1 MAQNIESLDN
11 RPWVPHHIP
20 NPIRREL
27 YRRILDQGFN
37 YVNTDVNW
45 PNYKNYR
52 GPLSAWIRV
61 TSNGTGMTK
70 TLLGSDNINNAEYEL
85 RKRDGFVLYGG
96 QGFHDAFGTLK
107 LNDSSAPYQSNIL
120 GYQTNGK
127 AHILDLNIQNP
138 NIVTLKGSPTR
149 NVPILLPP
157 PGIVSVEA
165 SMQKER
171 IRKVTINW
179 KCYSFAQLEYMT
191 PYFLT
196 PGISLIVEFGWN
208 LFNQDCLLDLKDTV
222 KLTSLWKDG
231 TPLYQKTLD
240 SNGMYDATFGMIA
253 NFEFGTQDG
262 TTYDCKTEIYSKH
275 RNHTGALMNE
285 SATVSSITTD
295 QNNPDKQDKVIKF
308 SMYDFCNQR
317 LRNVSKCLEGNGKN
331 FFDPLTPDEEKK
343 QISKDD
349 NGIGY
354 NNAELKQKFLN
365 GKPENRIFIGRNKK
379 EIKNDPL
386 LVGSDTESYGQPA
399 DIDWDDNNPNDTW
412 VTMGFVVDL
421 INLFI
426 GQNINTFKS
435 SNDPKF
441 ELFTFNIDDVVI
453 GAHPNLLSVD
463 GYKVLI
469 PNPIAP
475 KYNLGASI
483 WKSDSSQE
491 EWIKNK
497 FQSQTS
503 YKTAAS
509 FEKFGPNMQ
518 PHNKKLYEIFKT
530 GYGVD
535 ATAKTKKA
543 EAQIQSNYFENL
555 LDNYGIR
562 EANIEMSSAG
572 TLSLVNQLGAYRN
585 NIDSIINRFRYNFFN
600 DTLEPYDAAF
610 PQIID
615 YTEKGNERKSGYW
628 GYLKDLFVHVDV
640 VINSAKNAKTAEDF
654 LTALLQTVSAA
665 SAGLWELTVIE
676 DENKLRIIDKKFIS
690 KKVYQN
696 LYQFDIS
703 SDSCIKSLSF
713 TVTPSSAQ
721 MTQVIAGSSN
731 NQGQT
736 TSQSTATQLPDFKFG
751 DRLGVNQLLP
761 ETKKTFIDEAA
772 DLIKQYQKYGKISN
786 TFAMSLKYV
795 SEDDYYEVVNLALPN
810 KNLLLALLD
819 CGDYEDNLNVYSG
832 QQPNFTCELVLQ
844 GISGLRTFQC
854 FSIKNLPKPYSPDD
868 VIFQIIDL
876 THSIQNGEWVTTIKA
891 GIRPRAKLK
900 NTNGAN
906 YEYTNGKEAFE
917 STNDVPI
924 IYSK

>member
-37 YVNTDVNW
+37 YVDTDNSW
-45 PNYKNYR
+45 DNYKNYK
-52 GPLSAWIRV
+52 GPLSAWVRV

-70 TLLGSDNINNAEYEL
+70 TLLGSDNISNAEYEL
-85 RKRDGFVLYGG
+85 RKRDGFILYGG

-107 LNDSSAPYQSNIL
+107 LNDSSTP
-120 GYQTNGK
+120 YQTNIIGYDTKGK
-127 AHILDLNIQNP
+127 EHKLDLDIQNL

-208 LFNQDCLLDLKDTV
+208 LFNQQCLLDLTKIDAL
-222 KLTSLWKDG
+222 KSLWADG

-240 SNGMYDATFGMIA
+240 SNGMYDATFGNVA

-262 TTYDCKTEIYSKH
+262 MTYDCKTEIYSKH
-275 RNHTGALMNE
+275 RNHTGALLNE
-285 SATVSSITTD
+285 SPKNSKIVV
-295 QNNPDKQDKVIKF
+295 QNKTENMLTKP
-308 SMYDFCNQR
+308 SLYEFCNQR
-317 LRNVSKCLEGNGKN
+317 LKNVSKCLEGQGKN
-331 FFDPLTPDEEKK
+331 FFEPLTTEEEKK
-343 QISKDD
+343 LTTSDPSGVQYD
-349 NGIGY
+349 NSELIKNFY
-354 NNAELKQKFLN
+354 NGRK
-365 GKPENRIFIGRNKK
+365 ENRIFIARNKVQ
-379 EIKNDPL
+379 NDPL
-386 LVGSDTESYGQPA
+386 LAGSDNETYGQPDK
-399 DIDWDDNNPNDTW
+399 DIDWDSSSPDDTW
-412 VTMGFVVDL
+412 VTMGFVVEL

-426 GQNINTFKS
+426 GQNIDTKA

-441 ELFTFNIDDVVI
+441 ELFTFDINDVVI
-453 GAHPNLLSVD
+453 GSHPNLISTD
-463 GYKVLI
+463 GYTVLI

-475 KYNLGASI
+475 KFNLGYKLWRTDYESTF
-483 WKSDSSQE
+483 S
-491 EWIKNK
+491 NK
-497 FQSQTS
+497 LQSQTS
-503 YKTAAS
+503 HKTAAS
-509 FEKFGPNMQ
+509 FEKAGPNML
-518 PHNKKLYEIFKT
+518 PYNKKLYEIFKT
-530 GYGVD
+530 GY
-535 ATAKTKKA
+535 A
-543 EAQIQSNYFENL
+543 L
-555 LDNYGIR
+555 LPGIN
-562 EANIEMSSAG
+562 AN
-572 TLSLVNQLGAYRN
+572 NGAYRN
-585 NIDSIINRFRYNFFN
+585 DIDSIINRFRYNFFN
-600 DTLEPYDAAF
+600 QGLEAYDAAF
-610 PQIID
+610 PQLQD
-615 YTEKGNERKSGYW
+615 YTNKGNEKKAGYW
-628 GYLKDLFVHVDV
+628 GYLKDLFVHVN
-640 VINSAKNAKTAEDF
+640 VIINAAKNAKTAEDF
-654 LTALLQTVSAA
+654 LNSLLQTVSAA
-665 SAGLWELTVIE
+665 SAGLWELSVIE

-751 DRLGVNQLLP
+751 DRLRTNQIEP
-761 ETKKTFIDEAA
+761 ETKKTFINESA
-772 DLIKQYQKYGKISN
+772 DLIKQLQKYGRVDGA
-786 TFAMSLKYV
+786 FAMSLKYV
-795 SEDDYYEVVNLALPN
+795 SESDYYEVVNLALPS
-810 KNLLLALLD
+810 KNLLLSLMD
-819 CGDYEDNLNVYSG
+819 CGDYEDNLNIYGG

-891 GIRPRAKLK
+891 GIRPRSKLK
-900 NTNGAN
+900 NTTGAN

-924 IYSK
+924 TNLK

>member
-27 YRRILDQGFN
+27 YRRILDQGAN
-37 YVNTDVNW
+37 YVDTDNNW
-45 PNYKNYR
+45 SNYKNYR
-52 GPLSAWIRV
+52 GPLSAWVRV
-61 TSNGTGMTK
+61 TSNGTGVSK
-70 TLLGSDNINNAEYEL
+70 TLSNSQKY
-85 RKRDGFVLYGG
+85 DGFILYGG
-96 QGFHDAFGTLK
+96 QGFHDAFGNINFKNTT
-107 LNDSSAPYQSNIL
+107 APYYKPTIL
-120 GYQTNGK
+120 GYDTTGK
-127 AHILDLNIQNP
+127 EHVLDLDIKNP

-149 NVPILLPP
+149 NIPILLPP

-208 LFNQDCLLDLKDTV
+208 LFNQDCLLNLNNTV
-222 KLTSLWKDG
+222 LLTNLWKDG

-262 TTYDCKTEIYSKH
+262 ITYDCKTEIYSKH

-285 SATVSSITTD
+285 SATVSTIDSNTSEG
-295 QNNPDKQDKVIKF
+295 KKEKDKVIKF
-308 SMYDFCNQR
+308 SLYDFCNQR
-317 LRNVSKCLEGNGKN
+317 LKNVSKCLEGNGKN
-331 FFDPLTPDEEKK
+331 FFDPLTPDEAKK
-343 QISKDD
+343 QTTKDD

-354 NNAELKQKFLN
+354 NNEELKKKFRN
-365 GKPENRIFIGRNKK
+365 GSPENRIFIGRNKK
-379 EIKNDPL
+379 EIQNDPL
-386 LVGSDTESYGQPA
+386 LVGNNTELYGQPA

-426 GQNINTFKS
+426 GLNINTFKS

-441 ELFTFNIDDVVI
+441 ELFTFDINDVVI

-469 PNPIAP
+469 PNPMAP

-483 WKSDSSQE
+483 WKSDSSE
-491 EWIKNK
+491 SEWKKNK

-503 YKTAAS
+503 YTKKYII
-509 FEKFGPNMQ
+509 FEKAGPNMQ
-518 PHNKKLYEIFKT
+518 PYNKKLYDIFKT
-530 GYGVD
+530 GYGID
-535 ATAKTKKA
+535 ITSETKQF
-543 EAQIQSNYFENL
+543 EEEQQSIRSNYAETL
-555 LDNYGIR
+555 LEIFGIQD
-562 EANIEMSSAG
+562 ANIEMSTAG
-572 TLSLVNQLGAYRN
+572 MFNEASSLGAYRN
-585 NIDSIINRFRYNFFN
+585 NLDYIINRFRYNFFN
-600 DTLEPYDAAF
+600 NTLKPYEAAF
-610 PQIID
+610 PQMVD
-615 YTEKGNERKSGYW
+615 YTENGNERKAGYW
-628 GYLKDLFVHVDV
+628 GYLKDLFVHVNV
-640 VINSAKNAKTAEDF
+640 VIEAAKNSKTAEEF
-654 LTALLQTVSAA
+654 LTSLLQTVSAA
-665 SAGLWELTVIE
+665 SAGLWELAVIE

-690 KKVYQN
+690 KKVFQN

-713 TVTPSSAQ
+713 TVTPSNAQ

-731 NQGQT
+731 NQEQDTG
-736 TSQSTATQLPDFKFG
+736 QSTSTQLPDFKFG

-761 ETKKTFIDEAA
+761 EKKKTFIDEAA
-772 DLIKQYQKYGKISN
+772 DLIKRYQKYGKISD

-795 SEDDYYEVVNLALPN
+795 NEEEYYEVVNLALPN

-832 QQPNFTCELVLQ
+832 QQQNFTCELVLQ

-854 FSIKNLPKPYSPDD
+854 FSIKNLPKPYSPED
-868 VIFQIIDL
+868 VIFQIIDV
-876 THSIQNGEWVTTIKA
+876 THSIQNGEWITTVKA
-891 GIRPRAKLK
+891 GIRARVKLK
-900 NTNGAN
+900 SAIGVN
-906 YEYTNGKEAFE
+906 YEYANGKEAFE
-917 STNDVPI
+917 STNDIPI
-924 IYSK
+924 TNLK

>member
-45 PNYKNYR
+45 SNYKNYK
-52 GPLSAWIRV
+52 GPLSAWVRV

-70 TLLGSDNINNAEYEL
+70 TLMGADNISNSEYEI
-85 RKRDGFVLYGG
+85 RKREGFVLYGG

-107 LNDSSAPYQSNIL
+107 LNDSSTP
-120 GYQTNGK
+120 YQTNIIGYDTKGK
-127 AHILDLNIQNP
+127 EHILDLDIKNP

-208 LFNQDCLLDLKDTV
+208 LFNQQCLLDLTNTEIL
-222 KLTSLWKDG
+222 KLLWVDG

-240 SNGMYDATFGMIA
+240 SNGMYDATFGSVA

-262 TTYDCKTEIYSKH
+262 TIYDCKTEIYSKH
-275 RNHTGALMNE
+275 RNHTGALLNE
-285 SATVSSITTD
+285 SPKNSTITV
-295 QNNPDKQDKVIKF
+295 NNRTENMLTKP
-308 SMYDFCNQR
+308 SLYEFCNQR
-317 LRNVSKCLEGNGKN
+317 LKNVAKCLEGEGKN
-331 FFDPLTPDEEKK
+331 FFEPLTAEEEKK
-343 QISKDD
+343 LTVKDPSGVQYD
-349 NGIGY
+349 NS
-354 NNAELKQKFLN
+354 ELIKNFYD
-365 GKPENRIFIGRNKK
+365 GKKENRIFIARNKVQ
-379 EIKNDPL
+379 NDPL
-386 LVGSDTESYGQPA
+386 LVGSENETYGQPDK
-399 DIDWDDNNPNDTW
+399 DIDWDSSSPDDTW
-412 VTMGFVVDL
+412 VTMGFVVEL

-426 GQNINTFKS
+426 GQNISTKA

-441 ELFTFNIDDVVI
+441 ELFTFNINDVAI
-453 GAHPNLLSVD
+453 GAHPNLISTD
-463 GYKVLI
+463 GYTVLI
-469 PNPIAP
+469 PNPMAP
-475 KYNLGASI
+475 KFNLGYKLWVTDYANAIS
-483 WKSDSSQE
+483 
-491 EWIKNK
+491 NK
-497 FQSQTS
+497 LQSQTS

-509 FEKFGPNMQ
+509 FEKAGPDMLLY
-518 PHNKKLYEIFKT
+518 NKKLYEIFKT
-530 GYGVD
+530 GYAPVE
-535 ATAKTKKA
+535 KVKA
-543 EAQIQSNYFENL
+543 NN
-555 LDNYGIR
+555 
-562 EANIEMSSAG
+562 
-572 TLSLVNQLGAYRN
+572 GAYRN
-585 NIDSIINRFRYNFFN
+585 NIDAIINRFRYNFFN
-600 DTLEPYDAAF
+600 NDLDPYDAAF
-610 PQIID
+610 PQMND
-615 YTEKGNERKSGYW
+615 YTVKGNEKKAGYW
-628 GYLKDLFVHVDV
+628 GYLKDLFVHVN
-640 VINSAKNAKTAEDF
+640 VIINAAKNAKTAEDF
-654 LTALLQTVSAA
+654 LTSLLQTVSAA
-665 SAGLWELTVIE
+665 SAGLWELSVVE

-696 LYQFDIS
+696 LYQFDVS

-713 TVTPSSAQ
+713 TVTPSNAQ

-731 NQGQT
+731 NQGQNT
-736 TSQSTATQLPDFKFG
+736 GQSTATQLPDFKFG
-751 DRLGVNQLLP
+751 DRLGVNQLEP
-761 ETKKTFIDEAA
+761 ETKKTFINESA
-772 DLIKQYQKYGKISN
+772 DLIKQLQKYGRVDGA
-786 TFAMSLKYV
+786 FAMSLKYV
-795 SEDDYYEVVNLALPN
+795 SEDEYYEVVNLALPS
-810 KNLLLALLD
+810 KNLLLSLLD
-819 CGDYEDNLNVYSG
+819 CGDYEDNLNMYGG

-854 FSIKNLPKPYSPDD
+854 FSIKNLPKPYSPED
-868 VIFQIIDL
+868 VIFSIIDL

-900 NTNGAN
+900 NTIGVN

-924 IYSK
+924 TNLK

>member
-1 MAQNIESLDN
+1 MSQNIESLDN

-37 YVNTDVNW
+37 YVNTDNSW
-45 PNYKNYR
+45 TSYKSYR

-61 TSNGTGMTK
+61 TSNGTGISK
-70 TLLGSDNINNAEYEL
+70 PLLIENGLNKEEYEN
-85 RKRDGFVLYGG
+85 RKKEGFVLYGG
-96 QGFHDAFGTLK
+96 QGFHDAFGTINFK
-107 LNDSSAPYQSNIL
+107 DAASPYYQSNIL
-120 GYQTNGK
+120 GYETTGK
-127 AHILDLNIQNP
+127 PHVLDLDVKNP
-138 NIVTLKGSPTR
+138 NIVILNGNPIR
-149 NVPILLPP
+149 NAPILFPP

-222 KLTSLWKDG
+222 KLTNLWKDG

-285 SATVSSITTD
+285 SATVSDITTT
-295 QNNPDKQDKVIKF
+295 KEKEKDKVIKF

-317 LRNVSKCLEGNGKN
+317 LRNVSKCLEGKGKN
-331 FFDPLTPDEEKK
+331 FFDPLTKDEENKK
-343 QISKDD
+343 ITTGE
-349 NGIGY
+349 NAIGY
-354 NNAELKQKFLN
+354 NNEELKKKFLN
-365 GKPENRIFIGRNKK
+365 GNPENRIFIGRDKK

-386 LVGSDTESYGQPA
+386 IKENGGHPTNN
-399 DIDWDDNNPNDTW
+399 DWDNNNTTDTW
-412 VTMGFVVDL
+412 ITMGFVVDL

-426 GQNINTFKS
+426 GQNINTFKAS
-435 SNDPKF
+435 DNPKF

-453 GAHPNLLSVD
+453 GAHPNLLSSD
-463 GYKVLI
+463 GYKILI
-469 PNPIAP
+469 PNPMAP
-475 KYNLGASI
+475 KYNLGAYI
-483 WKSDSSQE
+483 WKSDSKEE
-491 EWIKNK
+491 EWKKNE

-503 YKTAAS
+503 YKKTAT
-509 FEKFGPNMQ
+509 FEKLSDKMQ
-518 PHNKKLYEIFKT
+518 LYNKKLYDIFKT
-530 GYGVD
+530 GYGID
-535 ATAKTKKA
+535 ITTETKKIEETA
-543 EAQIQSNYFENL
+543 TSNLTGNYFENL
-555 LDNYGIR
+555 LDFYNIKQVD
-562 EANIEMSSAG
+562 IEMSNAG
-572 TLSLVNQLGAYRN
+572 TLIPANTLGSYRN
-585 NIDSIINRFRYNFFN
+585 DIDSIINRFRYNFFN
-600 DTLEPYDAAF
+600 TTLKPHDAAF
-610 PQIID
+610 PQMID
-615 YTEKGNERKSGYW
+615 YTEKGNERKAGYW

-640 VINSAKNAKTAEDF
+640 VINAAKNAKTAEDF
-654 LTALLQTVSAA
+654 LTSLLQTVSAA
-665 SAGLWELTVIE
+665 SVGLWELAVIE

-690 KKVYQN
+690 KKMFQN

-713 TVTPSSAQ
+713 TVTPSNAQ

-731 NQGQT
+731 NQGLNT
-736 TSQSTATQLPDFKFG
+736 GQSTATQLPDFKFG
-751 DRLGVNQLLP
+751 DRLGTNQLLP
-761 ETKKTFIDEAA
+761 EKKKTFIDEAA
-772 DLIKQYQKYGKISN
+772 DLIKQYQKGGKVTN
-786 TFAMSLKYV
+786 TFAMSLKYGK
-795 SEDDYYEVVNLALPN
+795 DYYEVVNLTLPN

-819 CGDYEDNLNVYSG
+819 CGDYEDNLNIYGG
-832 QQPNFTCELVLQ
+832 QQQNFTCELVLQ
-844 GISGLRTFQC
+844 GIAGLRTFQC
-854 FSIKNLPKPYSPDD
+854 FSIKNLPKPYSPED

-876 THSIQNGEWVTTIKA
+876 THSIQNGEWITTIKA

-900 NTNGAN
+900 TVSSAN
-906 YEYTNGKEAFE
+906 YQYSNGKEAFE

-924 IYSK
+924 INLK